1 MFPGSRSHSIPRS
14 SSSEMVARDTAQPEG
29 GTMILSLM
37 SEVVVC
43 PIRFFLIALLDLA
56 LA

>member
-1 MFPGSRSHSIPRS
+1 
-14 SSSEMVARDTAQPEG
+14 MVARDTAQPEG

-43 PIRFFLIALLDLA
+43 PIRYFLTALLDLA